1 MTLVT
6 VIKTQSKE
14 EFIVKQV
21 RYPEQLNI
29 FEERSLP
36 VTFWDYLTPAPIF
49 TLHEVEQW
57 FIDTLTELSDE
68 RGLKTFELK
77 RVEIGSRIEI
87 GVIPIIIYIKLSQ
100 SEGHL
105 VDYLKYAFLKKVN
118 EELLGRIH
126 SSFSEIKVEL
136 RCELT
141 EPVSMVYCEL
151 KTVGKIK
158 EENIMKQLP
167 EIKKIIHS
175 GDYTH
180 IMWADGTKTSVKK
193 AEDMPYD
200 AYSAFAQAVVKKLF
214 GSTEK
219 AKFEHELRQHSEK
232 EQKKI
237 LADKESRRAKQ
248 QKAEKKK
255 IDRELKRQEK
265 ELAEKEE
272 QVKATRAKRQ
282 SMFKRSGESM

>member
-1 MTLVT
+1 M
-6 VIKTQSKE
+6 
-14 EFIVKQV
+14 V
-21 RYPEQLNI
+21 RYNPPYPAMCGTPFMECPSLRTATESSMQSFHSIKGLEHWLRSTLQDIADEAALSTFNLMDIVTGDLN
-29 FEERSLP
+29 FDCNGRSIS
-36 VTFWDYLTPAPIF
+36 VVIYVKVSKSEAHKVNF
-49 TLHEVEQW
+49 V
-57 FIDTLTELSDE
+57 
-68 RGLKTFELK
+68 LKDFELK
-77 RVEIGSRIEI
+77 VTHSIMNKPCFVNFID
-87 GVIPIIIYIKLSQ
+87 LQ
-100 SEGHL
+100 
-105 VDYLKYAFLKKVN
+105 FKV
-118 EELLGRIH
+118 
-126 SSFSEIKVEL
+126 
-136 RCELT
+136 ELT
-141 EPVSMVYCEL
+141 EPVSMIYCEL
-151 KTVGKIK
+151 KTAGKIK

-237 LADKESRRAKQ
+237 LAEKESRRAKQ

-255 IDRELKRQEK
+255 IDRDLKRQEK

>member
-1 MTLVT
+1 MENTRMITAIDVSKNIAFGKLHTKEGIANWIKNTLQDVADESHLRT
-6 VIKTQSKE
+6 
-14 EFIVKQV
+14 FNFKQV
-21 RYPEQLNI
+21 SIKETCYNNVFTIIVYFTVSKSEAHILNHVLHGFKQQALQLI
-29 FEERSLP
+29 
-36 VTFWDYLTPAPIF
+36 
-49 TLHEVEQW
+49 
-57 FIDTLTELSDE
+57 
-68 RGLKTFELK
+68 
-77 RVEIGSRIEI
+77 
-87 GVIPIIIYIKLSQ
+87 
-100 SEGHL
+100 
-105 VDYLKYAFLKKVN
+105 
-118 EELLGRIH
+118 GRICP
-126 SSFSEIKVEL
+126 FNIIDIQFK
-136 RCELT
+136 CELT

-151 KTVGKIK
+151 KKAGKIK
-158 EENIMKQLP
+158 EEENMKQLP

-180 IMWADGTKTSVKK
+180 IIWADDSKTSVKK

-237 LADKESRRAKQ
+237 LTEKEARRAKQ

-255 IDRELKRQEK
+255 IDRELKRQEQ
-265 ELAEKEE
+265 ELAEKEK

-282 SMFKRSGESM
+282 SMFKRSEV

>member
-1 MTLVT
+1 MENTRMITATDVSRNEAFIKLGTEEGIENWIKNTLQDVADELSLRT
-6 VIKTQSKE
+6 
-14 EFIVKQV
+14 FNFKQV
-21 RYPEQLNI
+21 FINEDYYKRAFNVIVYFTVSESEAHILKHALPGFKQQALQLIGCVCPFNI
-29 FEERSLP
+29 INIQF
-36 VTFWDYLTPAPIF
+36 
-49 TLHEVEQW
+49 
-57 FIDTLTELSDE
+57 
-68 RGLKTFELK
+68 K
-77 RVEIGSRIEI
+77 
-87 GVIPIIIYIKLSQ
+87 
-100 SEGHL
+100 
-105 VDYLKYAFLKKVN
+105 
-118 EELLGRIH
+118 
-126 SSFSEIKVEL
+126 
-136 RCELT
+136 CELT

-151 KTVGKIK
+151 KKAGKIK
-158 EENIMKQLP
+158 EEENMKQLP

-180 IMWADGTKTSVKK
+180 IIWADDSKTSVKK

-237 LADKESRRAKQ
+237 LAEKEARRAKQ

-255 IDRELKRQEK
+255 IDRELKRQEQ
-265 ELAEKEE
+265 ELAEKEK

-282 SMFKRSGESM
+282 SMFKRSEV

>member
-1 MTLVT
+1 MENTRMITAIDVSKNIAFGKLHTKEGIANWIKNTLQDVADESHLRT
-6 VIKTQSKE
+6 
-14 EFIVKQV
+14 FNFKQV
-21 RYPEQLNI
+21 SIKETCYNNVFIIVYFTVSKSEAHILNHVLHGFKQQALQLI
-29 FEERSLP
+29 
-36 VTFWDYLTPAPIF
+36 
-49 TLHEVEQW
+49 
-57 FIDTLTELSDE
+57 
-68 RGLKTFELK
+68 
-77 RVEIGSRIEI
+77 
-87 GVIPIIIYIKLSQ
+87 
-100 SEGHL
+100 
-105 VDYLKYAFLKKVN
+105 
-118 EELLGRIH
+118 GRICP
-126 SSFSEIKVEL
+126 FNNIDIQFK
-136 RCELT
+136 CELT

-151 KTVGKIK
+151 KKAGKIK
-158 EENIMKQLP
+158 EEENMKQLP

-180 IMWADGTKTSVKK
+180 IIWADDSKTSVKK

-237 LADKESRRAKQ
+237 LTEKEARRAKQ

-255 IDRELKRQEK
+255 IDRELKRQEQ
-265 ELAEKEE
+265 ELAEKEK

-282 SMFKRSGESM
+282 SMFKRSEV

>member
-21 RYPEQLNI
+21 RYPEQFNI

-36 VTFWDYLTPAPIF
+36 ISHGDYLTPAPF
-49 TLHEVEQW
+49 LTLHEVEQW

-77 RVEIGSRIEI
+77 RVEIGTRTEI
-87 GVIPIIIYIKLSQ
+87 GVIPIIIHIQLSK

-105 VDYLKYAFLKKVN
+105 VGYLKYEFLKKVN

-126 SSFSEIKVEL
+126 SFSEIKVEL
-136 RCELT
+136 RCGLT

-151 KTVGKIK
+151 KTSDKIK
-158 EENIMKQLP
+158 EENTMKQLP

-237 LADKESRRAKQ
+237 LTEKESRRAKQ

>member
-1 MTLVT
+1 MEYPRMTATGV
-6 VIKTQSKE
+6 
-14 EFIVKQV
+14 
-21 RYPEQLNI
+21 
-29 FEERSLP
+29 
-36 VTFWDYLTPAPIF
+36 
-49 TLHEVEQW
+49 
-57 FIDTLTELSDE
+57 
-68 RGLKTFELK
+68 
-77 RVEIGSRIEI
+77 SRNEKM
-87 GVIPIIIYIKLSQ
+87 IKLHTKEDITNWIKNTLQDIADESHLRTFNFTEVSIEETYYNNAFNIIVYFTVSK
-100 SEGHL
+100 SEAHILNHILPGFKQQAL
-105 VDYLKYAFLKKVN
+105 QLIGCAFPFNIIDIQFKCL
-118 EELLGRIH
+118 
-126 SSFSEIKVEL
+126 
-136 RCELT
+136 LT
-141 EPVSMVYCEL
+141 EPVSMIYCEL
-151 KTVGKIK
+151 KKAGKIK
-158 EENIMKQLP
+158 EEENMKQLP

-180 IMWADGTKTSVKK
+180 IIWADDSKTSVKK

-237 LADKESRRAKQ
+237 LAEKEARRAKQ

-255 IDRELKRQEK
+255 IDRELKRQEQ

-282 SMFKRSGESM
+282 SMFKRSEV

>member
-1 MTLVT
+1 MITAIDVSKNIAFGKLHTKEGIANWIKNTLQDVADESHLRT
-6 VIKTQSKE
+6 
-14 EFIVKQV
+14 FNFKQV
-21 RYPEQLNI
+21 SIKETCYNNVFTIIVYFTVSKSEAHILNHVLHGFKQQALQLI
-29 FEERSLP
+29 
-36 VTFWDYLTPAPIF
+36 
-49 TLHEVEQW
+49 
-57 FIDTLTELSDE
+57 
-68 RGLKTFELK
+68 
-77 RVEIGSRIEI
+77 
-87 GVIPIIIYIKLSQ
+87 
-100 SEGHL
+100 
-105 VDYLKYAFLKKVN
+105 
-118 EELLGRIH
+118 GRICP
-126 SSFSEIKVEL
+126 FNNIDIQFK
-136 RCELT
+136 CELT

-151 KTVGKIK
+151 KKAGKIK
-158 EENIMKQLP
+158 EEENMNQLP

-180 IMWADGTKTSVKK
+180 IIWADDSKTSVKK

-237 LADKESRRAKQ
+237 LTEKEARRAKQ

-255 IDRELKRQEK
+255 IDRELKRQEQ
-265 ELAEKEE
+265 ELAEKEK

-282 SMFKRSGESM
+282 SMFKRSEV